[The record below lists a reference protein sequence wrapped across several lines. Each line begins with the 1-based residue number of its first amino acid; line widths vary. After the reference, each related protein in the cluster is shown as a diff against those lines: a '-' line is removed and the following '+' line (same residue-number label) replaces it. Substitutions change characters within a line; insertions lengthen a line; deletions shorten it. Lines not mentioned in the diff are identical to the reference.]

1 MKRFFYIVFS
11 VANFEPVKVSW
22 DNRNLVFVEEI
33 GSFISVIDPVDDS
46 EEWKKDIALD
56 IEEKKNT
63 RVRIHSMYFKRPERP
78 VDSIFF

>member
-33 GSFISVIDPVDDS
+33 GSFISVIHPVDDS

-56 IEEKKNT
+56 IEEQKNT
-63 RVRIHSMYFKRPERP
+63 RVRIHSMYFKRPEIP

>member
-11 VANFEPVKVSW
+11 VANFEQVKVSW

-63 RVRIHSMYFKRPERP
+63 RVRIHSMYFKRPERQ